1 MYRVVQKVTGDT
13 QKTVQV
19 LNEQADLTQ
28 HECYQAAVNH
38 YKHNCFNWHKQEVDL
53 SDRQRL
59 MTGSNTQTTRLVLL

>member
-13 QKTVQV
+13 LKTVQV

-53 SDRQRL
+53 SYRR
-59 MTGSNTQTTRLVLL
+59 